1 MLDPGKSLGLR
12 TEHYCFCP
20 ASRLKKV
27 PRVSDRDL
35 SGLMDGGSYRSEARA
50 WSDTP
55 LCVVH
60 SGQDVAA
67 AFAMGAAEGREVVNI
82 IEGIGISLAHQLP
95 GKPAQGHAF
104 LTIIAETALI

>member
-1 MLDPGKSLGLR
+1 M
-12 TEHYCFCP
+12 
-20 ASRLKKV
+20 

-55 LCVVH
+55 LCMVH

-67 AFAMGAAEGREVVNI
+67 AFAMGAAEGREVVTI

-95 GKPAQGHAF
+95 GKPATGERFSAPQINNPQEVRYF
-104 LTIIAETALI
+104 PLVN